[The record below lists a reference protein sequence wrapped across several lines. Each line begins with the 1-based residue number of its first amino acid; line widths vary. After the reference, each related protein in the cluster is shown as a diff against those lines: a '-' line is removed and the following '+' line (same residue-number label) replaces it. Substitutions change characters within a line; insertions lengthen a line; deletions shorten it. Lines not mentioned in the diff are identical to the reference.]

1 MNRNLSIDKYTT
13 AIIEALE
20 PRMHNQDMES
30 LDEFRKLNP
39 PVDLVQ
45 GAEIEMTIRGDT
57 LLYKNA
63 VGGLGQIKS
72 VVFTRAMCDV
82 FYGEDAVRPTHLTD
96 VLKGVKDL

>member
-1 MNRNLSIDKYTT
+1 MNGRDPS
-13 AIIEALE
+13 
-20 PRMHNQDMES
+20 S

-45 GAEIEMTIRGDT
+45 GAEIEMTVRGDT

-72 VVFTRAMCDV
+72 LEFTRAMCDV
-82 FYGEDAVRPTHLTD
+82 FYGDDAVSPTHLKD
-96 VLKGVKDL
+96 VLVGVKDL